1 VVFPICQKVEEELR
15 TQMSQ
20 VLIPNM
26 KQTNPLREAT
36 TDIQR
41 WAQMNDLYL
50 FEKKIS
56 IRGEIR
62 EYLS

>member
-1 VVFPICQKVEEELR
+1 
-15 TQMSQ
+15 MSQ

-26 KQTNPLREAT
+26 RQTNPLKETT

-56 IRGEIR
+56 MRLEI
-62 EYLS
+62 